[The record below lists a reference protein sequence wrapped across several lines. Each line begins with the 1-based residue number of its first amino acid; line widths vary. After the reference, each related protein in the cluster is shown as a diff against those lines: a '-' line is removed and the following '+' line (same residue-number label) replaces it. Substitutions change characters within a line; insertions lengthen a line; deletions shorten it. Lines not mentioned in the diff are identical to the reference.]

1 MGQVHG
7 DVWVGVEVEVPGAL
21 GDFALLVVVGAG
33 QRGFHSGQADDVVA
47 VSQRV
52 AERDYGAKI
61 VSHYR
66 QRSVDAEFVVDEVVK
81 VAAHGRSICRSH
93 HGA

>member
-1 MGQVHG
+1 MGTVSLPVG
-7 DVWVGVEVEVPGAL
+7 CDVGAVEVPGAR
-21 GDFALLVVVGAG
+21 GDLALLVVVGAG

-66 QRSVDAEFVVDEVVK
+66 QRPSMPSSLWT
-81 VAAHGRSICRSH
+81 RW
-93 HGA
+93 